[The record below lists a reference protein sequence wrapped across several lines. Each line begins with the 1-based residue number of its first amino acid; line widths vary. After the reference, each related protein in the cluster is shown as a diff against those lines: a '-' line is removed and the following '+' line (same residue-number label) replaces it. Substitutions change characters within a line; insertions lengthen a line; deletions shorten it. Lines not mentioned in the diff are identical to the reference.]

1 MNYLVICEQLC
12 EMGVVGERERER
24 ERERELHLT
33 GLGMGTL
40 HLGARAYMSYGY
52 PHAYLDTKD

>member
-1 MNYLVICEQLC
+1 MPFLPYMFV
-12 EMGVVGERERER
+12 
-24 ERERELHLT
+24 T

-52 PHAYLDTKD
+52 PTLYLDTKD